1 MTTTALPAQ
10 TAAPTRRRF
19 TVEEYCAMADAGIL
33 AEDER
38 VELLDGDILVMPP
51 IGEPH
56 EFGTDLFN
64 RELTHRLY
72 DRALVRV
79 QNSIRLNDYG
89 LPEPDIAIVRFRDDY
104 HRNRPT
110 PADVLLVIEVADS
123 SLRRDRELKLPH
135 YAAAGIPEVW
145 IANVPARQV
154 EAFHDPVDGV
164 YQSSRTVPADGQIS
178 PIAFPDVVL
187 TVGAFLLGD
196 PGSEGDETGAPGTDS

>member
-1 MTTTALPAQ
+1 MTTTALPVQ
-10 TAAPTRRRF
+10 TFTPTRRRF
-19 TVEEYCAMADAGIL
+19 TVEEYCAMAEAGIL

-38 VELLDGDILVMPP
+38 VELLDGEIFVMPP
-51 IGEPH
+51 IGPPH
-56 EFGTDLFN
+56 EDGT
-64 RELTHRLY
+64 TRLSRALILRLG
-72 DRALVRV
+72 DRAWVRV
-79 QNSIRLNDYG
+79 QNSVRLNDYG
-89 LPEPDIAIVRFRDDY
+89 LPEPDIAVVRFRDDY

-154 EAFHDPVDGV
+154 EAFHDPVNGV
-164 YQSSRTVPADGQIS
+164 YQSRRIVPADGQIS

-187 TVGAFLLGD
+187 TVGEFLLGD
-196 PGSEGDETGAPGTDS
+196 PGSEVDETGAPGTDS